1 MSTEDN
7 KAAVSNRIAGAIA
20 ARLRHDRCT
29 GGAGFRGRTEA
40 GARGDL
46 PGVPRLCRRERD
58 PGREGDYVANH
69 AKATGTHRGE
79 WMGIPPTGRQVVF
92 ETITIDEIR
101 NGRLVNAAIVNNT
114 EHVVE
119 QLGARLR
126 AEVLEDSSSAGR

>member
-7 KAAVSNRIAGAIA
+7 KAVSNRIAAAIA
-20 ARLRHDRCT
+20 AHDFDT
-29 GGAGFRGRTEA
+29 IDALVAPEFAAGLKQALEEIYQAFPDFA
-40 GARGDL
+40 GVNEIQVA
-46 PGVPRLCRRERD
+46 
-58 PGREGDYVANH
+58 EGDYVANH

-101 NGRLVNAAIVNNT
+101 DGRLVNAAIVNNT
-114 EHVVE
+114 EHLVE

-126 AEVLEDSSSAGR
+126 AEVVEDASPGG